1 MNNKQQKSTEAKSK
15 YQAKINKKNLVL
27 GSVIA
32 TLIAITPYL
41 FDLYES
47 VPDVKV
53 WNTFLFN
60 YDSQYYGSARVLAWT
75 LSNKTIPLILIF
87 IWFFT
92 CRHWWYHTLL
102 VPIAMYIYQI
112 IIILN
117 DDLNY
122 VDNNQILYLI
132 PVMAIV
138 IPTIYLIRAR
148 IFNKINEATKS
159 MQELEDEFKISPKN
173 FWEKIKEYF

>member
-1 MNNKQQKSTEAKSK
+1 MTEIKSK
-15 YQAKINKKNLVL
+15 YQVKSNKKNLVL

-32 TLIAITPYL
+32 TFIAITPYF

-47 VPDVKV
+47 VPNTKV

-60 YDSQYYGSARVLAWT
+60 YDSQYYGSARVLVWT
-75 LSNKTIPLILIF
+75 LLNKIIPLVLIF

-102 VPIAMYIYQI
+102 VPIAMYLYQI

-117 DDLNY
+117 DDLKY
-122 VDNNQILYLI
+122 VDSNQVLYLI

-138 IPTIYLIRAR
+138 IPTIYLLRAR
-148 IFNKINEATKS
+148 IFNKINDANKS
-159 MQELEDEFKISPKN
+159 MQELEDEFKLSPKN
-173 FWEKIKEYF
+173 FWGKIKEYF